1 MMRDNTLDFIA
12 QFLKYALLIGA
23 SLFVITYLIIA
34 FLRIRFPFELVIF
47 EGGVMEHV
55 RRIISGQRIYVGPS
69 WEFAPFL
76 YPPFY
81 YYVLAVIAKAFG
93 LCLVPLRLFS
103 FLLSLANFL
112 LIFIFVKKESKNI
125 FAAFLACCLFAAT
138 FRIGN
143 LIFDV
148 IKNDTLFL
156 LLLLSALYLLKFRSS
171 HWPRLLSGALIAL
184 AYLTKQTTLVIIA
197 PILAY
202 PFIVR
207 IKYAFLFAATVII
220 TIVGS
225 SLFLD
230 YLNHGWYNYYVFYLA
245 SSLGIIKR
253 QAILF
258 LGERLLL
265 SLSIAFVTSIFYI
278 CAQMVKPKNKNAVF
292 YPLLCISA
300 IGGSLIATL
309 YRGTSSNSFL
319 PAYAVLS
326 ILFGLGISQ
335 MLEMISTIALL
346 KTRKMLEVWLY
357 TCCILQFVCLV
368 YNPFTVIPTAEH
380 LKANKSYL
388 KSLREI
394 KGEVFLPW
402 HGYLATLAGKNNSL
416 HIYPLHD
423 IIVKNQ
429 KGVVREQLIRD
440 IRQAIREK
448 RFAAIISEED
458 WFFQKDTQE
467 YYTPKGLV
475 FKQEVMLCPLADK
488 INPVIYVP
496 KK

>member
-1 MMRDNTLDFIA
+1 MKDSTLNLIA
-12 QFLKYALLIGA
+12 KFLKYALLVGA
-23 SLFVITYLIIA
+23 SLFVITYIIIA
-34 FLRIRFPFELVIF
+34 FLRVRFPFELVIF
-47 EGGVMEHV
+47 EGGVIEHV
-55 RRIISGQRIYVGPS
+55 RRIIFGQRIYLGPT

-76 YPPFY
+76 YPPLY
-81 YYVLAVIAKAFG
+81 YYVLALIAKVFG
-93 LCLVPLRLFS
+93 LYLVPLRFFT

-143 LIFDV
+143 LVFDV

-156 LLLLSALYLLKFRSS
+156 FLLLSALYLLKFGSS
-171 HWPRLLSGALIAL
+171 RKSYLLSAVLIAL
-184 AYLTKQTTLVIIA
+184 AYLTKQTTLAIIVL
-197 PILAY
+197 ILAY
-202 PFIVR
+202 PFIAR

-230 YLNHGWYNYYVFYLA
+230 YLNRGWYNYYVFYLA

-258 LGERLLL
+258 LGKGFLL
-265 SLSIAFVTSIFYI
+265 SLSIAFITSIFYI
-278 CAQMVKPKNKNAVF
+278 CAQIVKPKNKNAIF
-292 YPLLCISA
+292 YTLLCLSA
-300 IGGSLIATL
+300 IGGSFIATL

-319 PAYAVLS
+319 PAYAVVS

-335 MLEMISTIALL
+335 ILEMIGSIALL

-357 TCCILQFVCLV
+357 SSCILQFICLV
-368 YNPFTVIPTAEH
+368 YNPFTVIPRAEH
-380 LKANKSYL
+380 LKANESYVNT
-388 KSLREI
+388 LREL

-429 KGVVREQLIRD
+429 KGAVREQLIRD

-458 WFFQKDTQE
+458 WFFQKDTEE
-467 YYTPKGLV
+467 YYTPKGFV

-488 INPVIYVP
+488 MNPVIYVP